1 MWYYENKK
9 GGINMIQVNYD
20 GNFVGYD
27 TFDEN
32 EVLDELIRIKRKFG
46 LGRIE
51 KASIDK
57 TYRITVLF
65 IKSK

>member
-1 MWYYENKK
+1 
-9 GGINMIQVNYD
+9 MIQVNYD

-27 TFDEN
+27 TFDEK
-32 EVLDELIRIKRKFG
+32 EVLNELIRIKKKFG

-51 KASIDK
+51 KAKIDK

>member
-1 MWYYENKK
+1 MV
-9 GGINMIQVNYD
+9 QVNYD

-27 TFDEN
+27 TFDEK

-51 KASIDK
+51 TAEIDK

-65 IKSK
+65 LKSK

>member
-1 MWYYENKK
+1 MVQ
-9 GGINMIQVNYD
+9 IIYD

-27 TFDEN
+27 NFDER
-32 EVLDELIRIKRKFG
+32 EVLDELIRIKKKFN

-51 KASIDK
+51 TAEINK

-65 IKSK
+65 LKSK